1 MLIASLLVSL
11 AAVPMADVSPF
22 AVKPLP
28 DGALEYS
35 YDLTPLKSAGG
46 SPDAVQVHGEAKV
59 KAFLKRLPNTA
70 RLRVEPGAPWE
81 VTAGRGV
88 ETGRLA
94 ISFAGVADNAIDS
107 DNPLAIKKGAKL
119 RPPLDPAEPKVLLSA
134 EAVAWEVRQVELAAL
149 AAEEVDTEA
158 LRRELWNR
166 VLAQAIN
173 RHQNSSGDVREG
185 SLALAAR
192 VAAGAACLDGSK
204 VPVNVRSDADA
215 STATD
220 AEISRLSSSADALVA
235 PVPWSWRPELACAW
249 IRMQVMSQPFERS
262 RAGSAAV
269 LLFLDMLVRDPKLGA
284 LWEKLRARRDK
295 FLGTPAT
302 EPISLW
308 KEKTKGEPARSLEG
322 LNEFLES
329 LPVDERVPP
338 GLVGAAV
345 TPFTKFLFELDG
357 VERRDAFEELANAL
371 ADGRVNPR
379 LESWPAAREAQLA
392 ALCQPDAIKSIR
404 FDGDWRDRL
413 QGAFSNL
420 QGSAS
425 EGRARGAGIEREDG
439 ERSKLEVRLLVP
451 PSLEVEPLP
460 ELYARAASSLERLVQ
475 ALQSEQLNGLQ
486 GRAFD
491 GSSTGPVVTAAKTL
505 IPRLHGL
512 AALANPDT
520 ASAKEVAE
528 GRRWSSAW
536 RKDPALGRDVREAA
550 ASPVAMSS
558 ERAHAAVVGVS
569 RRELAVSYGKPP
581 KISVV
586 GKSVD
591 GVVFQPSEQRY
602 IVPVLVTVGSSAGPR
617 VKPMERAKLKS
628 LIDGADRDAHQV
640 EGAFAEALKN

>member
-1 MLIASLLVSL
+1 MLNAALLVSL

-35 YDLTPLKSAGG
+35 YDLSPLKAAGG
-46 SPDAVQVHGEAKV
+46 SPDAVQTHGEEKV
-59 KAFLKRLPNTA
+59 KAFLKTLPNTVK
-70 RLRVEPGAPWE
+70 LRVEPGSPWE

-94 ISFAGVADNAIDS
+94 TSFAGVADNAIDS

-134 EAVAWEVRQVELAAL
+134 EAVAWEVRQLELAAL
-149 AAEEVDTEA
+149 AAEELDTEA
-158 LRRELWNR
+158 LRRVLWNK
-166 VLAQAIN
+166 VLAQAIA
-173 RHQNSSGDVREG
+173 RHQNSGGDVREG

-204 VPVNVRSDADA
+204 VPANVRADSDA
-215 STATD
+215 SIATD
-220 AEISRLSSSADALVA
+220 AEISRLNDATDALLA
-235 PVPWSWRPELACAW
+235 PAPWSGKPELSCAW
-249 IRMQVMSQPFERS
+249 VRMQVMAQPFERS

-269 LLFLDMLVRDPKLGA
+269 LLFLDMLARDPKLGA
-284 LWEKLRARRDK
+284 LWEKIRARRDK
-295 FLGTPAT
+295 FLGAPAT
-302 EPISLW
+302 EAVAMW
-308 KEKTKGEPARSLEG
+308 KEKTKGDPARSLEG

-329 LPVDERVPP
+329 LPVDERMPP
-338 GLVGAAV
+338 GLVGAAT
-345 TPFTKFLFELDG
+345 TPFTRFLFELDG
-357 VERRDAFEELANAL
+357 VERRDAFEELANAV

-379 LESWPAAREAQLA
+379 LESWPSARESVLA
-392 ALCQPDAIKSIR
+392 ALCQPDAHKSIR

-425 EGRARGAGIEREDG
+425 EGRARGASIEREDG
-439 ERSKLEVRLLVP
+439 ERSKLEVRLLAP

-460 ELYARAASSLERLVQ
+460 ELYARAATSLERLVQ
-475 ALQSEQLNGLQ
+475 ALQSEQLSGLK
-486 GRAFD
+486 D
-491 GSSTGPVVTAAKTL
+491 NTGSFVSAAKTL

-528 GRRWSSAW
+528 GRRWASAW
-536 RKDPALGRDVREAA
+536 RKDAALRRDVREAA

-581 KISVV
+581 KISAV
-586 GKSVD
+586 GKAIE

-602 IVPVLVTVGSSAGPR
+602 IIPVLVTVGSSAGPR
-617 VKPMERAKLKS
+617 VKPMERNKLKS
-628 LIDGADRDAHQV
+628 LVDAADRDAHQV
-640 EGAFAEALKN
+640 EGSFAEALKN